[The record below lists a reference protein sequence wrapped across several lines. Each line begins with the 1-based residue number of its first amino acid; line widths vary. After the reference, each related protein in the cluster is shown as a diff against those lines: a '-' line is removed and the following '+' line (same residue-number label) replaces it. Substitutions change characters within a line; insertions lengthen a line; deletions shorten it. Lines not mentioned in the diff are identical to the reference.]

1 MRIIPAIDIIDGK
14 CVRLSKGDYNT
25 KIIYNENPLEV
36 AKEFEAHGIEYLHL
50 VDLDGA
56 KSNQIVNYKILEQ
69 IATKTKLKIDF
80 GGGLKSDSDLK
91 IAFESGANQI
101 TGGSIAV
108 KNRAIFEKWIAEYG
122 ADKIIL
128 GADANN
134 EKVAVSGWLEDSNED
149 LIPFIQ
155 EYQNKG
161 IQYVICTDIAKDGML
176 EGPSFDLYAKILDQ
190 CKFKSNLSDINKS
203 SFSDQS
209 KLSFSDQSQ
218 SSLSPRAQSR
228 GEIKLIASGGISTFD
243 ELPKLAELGCEGT
256 IIGKAIY
263 EGRISMKQLEQY
275 ILSR

>member
-56 KSNQIVNYKILEQ
+56 KSSRIINHKILEQ
-69 IATKTKLKIDF
+69 IATQTNLKIDF
-80 GGGLKSDSDLK
+80 GGGLKSDEDLK

-108 KNRAIFEKWIAEYG
+108 KNRDVFEKWINTFG

-134 EKVAVSGWLEDSNED
+134 EKVAVSGWLEESDQE
-149 LIPFIQ
+149 LVPFIQ
-155 EYQNKG
+155 GYQEKG

-176 EGPSFDLYAKILDQ
+176 EGPSFDLYKKILEQ
-190 CKFKSNLSDINKS
+190 CSVTS
-203 SFSDQS
+203 SM
-209 KLSFSDQSQ
+209 
-218 SSLSPRAQSR
+218 SSRAESR
-228 GEIKLIASGGISTFD
+228 DGIKLIASGGISTFD
-243 ELPKLAELGCEGT
+243 ELPKLADLGCEGT

-263 EGRISMKQLEQY
+263 EGRISLKQLENY
-275 ILSR
+275 IAGL